1 MKGDGMRKKKAFT
14 TQIGRQGRVALPPS
28 NFLVG
33 QRVFVTVA
41 EGGLMITARPRP
53 FSQAPR
59 ISVRIRRVNA
69 RVKPTRPI
77 FKFRHDGGRH
87 DTAGQL

>member
-1 MKGDGMRKKKAFT
+1 MKGDGMRKKTFT